1 MNSTERLEAA
11 INNESVDRVPNAP
24 FYEAPICNYFGK
36 TFRAALMDDYSM
48 AEAHTQAV
56 EKYQLDWI
64 MVGMGLI
71 GGIIPE
77 ALGCQ
82 VIYPEDVLPIIKKT
96 SIKSVEEVEKLASF
110 SIHTERLEHFLK
122 GVSLLKD
129 HFKQDVPLAVELISP
144 FSIATRLRG
153 TTEIM
158 LDIVEDPE
166 MVKGMQEELINVDI
180 DLGKMFLEAG
190 VKYIFY
196 GADMECPLLI
206 SPQHYE
212 TLVHPYTS
220 RVINELEQKGG
231 VLLPHMCGKII
242 NTGIVDLLL
251 QTEASGIM
259 PGNLTQDTVLDV
271 RELKIHVVDKIC
283 IFDNLNPNTSLLIGT
298 PEETAAE
305 TKAHLDRTKGM
316 RGYIFSTSGTMAPTT
331 PQANFEAMINTVI
344 AYPWCS

>member
-11 INNESVDRVPNAP
+11 IRNESVDRVPNAP

-36 TFRAALMDDYSM
+36 TFHSALLEDYSM
-48 AEAHTQAV
+48 AEAHSQAV

-64 MVGMGLI
+64 IVGMGLI

-82 VIYPEDVLPIIKKT
+82 VSYPEDVLPIIKKK
-96 SIKSVEEVEKLASF
+96 SINSSNDVEKLSSF

-129 HFKQDVPLAVELISP
+129 NFKQDVPIAVEFVSP

-158 LDIVEDPE
+158 SDMLDDPE
-166 MVKGMQEELINVDI
+166 MVKRMQEELVAVDVE
-180 DLGKMFLEAG
+180 LGKLFLEAG
-190 VKYIFY
+190 AKYIFY

-220 RVINELEQKGG
+220 RVINELDQKGG
-231 VLLPHMCGKII
+231 VLLPHMCGRII
-242 NTGIVDLLL
+242 ETGIVDLLL
-251 QTEASGIM
+251 ETKASGIM
-259 PGNLTQDTVLDV
+259 PGNLTQDAVLDV
-271 RELKIHVVDKIC
+271 RELKTHVGDKIC

-298 PEETAAE
+298 PDETAAE
-305 TKAHLDRTKGM
+305 TKAHLDRAKGM

-331 PQANFEAMINTVI
+331 PQANFEAMINAVI
-344 AYPWCS
+344 KYRWSN